1 MIDTPRLYFMLYTVH
16 GKWLWKNAG
25 IIIPILLSKKNE
37 TPSGYALYEMLT
49 INNINSFH
57 NIN

>member
-1 MIDTPRLYFMLYTVH
+1 MIMEKML
-16 GKWLWKNAG
+16 GSSS
-25 IIIPILLSKKNE
+25 PFCCRKKNE
-37 TPSGYALYEMLT
+37 TPSGYDLYEMLT